1 MRIERR
7 AGWLVLALL
16 LGWASPGR
24 AQYVGGDT
32 ADLPPPGLGRL
43 SQDQISIT
51 LQQGDLQIRFLPLD
65 QRVLRLL
72 APDGYASLSAILRSR
87 KASVDSIAQRNGIA
101 NPGVALV
108 TFFAQ
113 RTNVNFQPQD
123 LFVDVRNQVY
133 RPIAILPYSPGFSN
147 QQIQTRG
154 QASGFYVFELPIPVL
169 EAFQVGYGSTVS
181 NGWSDA
187 LPTMQRERDR
197 VILRWRQQSPDSSR
211 SPR

>member
-1 MRIERR
+1 MIERR
-7 AGWLVLALL
+7 TIWLVAAALL
-16 LGWASPGR
+16 GSACATQ
-24 AQYVGGDT
+24 AQYVGSDT
-32 ADLPPPGLGRL
+32 ADLPPAGLGRL

-72 APDGYASLSAILRSR
+72 APDGYASLSAILGSKR
-87 KASVDSIAQRNGIA
+87 AAVDSIAQRNGIT

-113 RTNVNFQPQD
+113 RSNVTFQPQD
-123 LFVDVRNQVY
+123 LFLNVRNQIY
-133 RPIAILPYSPGFSN
+133 RPIAIIPYSPGFSN

-154 QASGFYVFELPIPVL
+154 QASGFFVFELPIPVL
-169 EAFQVGYGSTVS
+169 EPFQVGYGGTIST
-181 NGWSDA
+181 GWSDA

-197 VILRWRQQSPDSSR
+197 VILRWRQQSPDSMRPSR
-211 SPR
+211 